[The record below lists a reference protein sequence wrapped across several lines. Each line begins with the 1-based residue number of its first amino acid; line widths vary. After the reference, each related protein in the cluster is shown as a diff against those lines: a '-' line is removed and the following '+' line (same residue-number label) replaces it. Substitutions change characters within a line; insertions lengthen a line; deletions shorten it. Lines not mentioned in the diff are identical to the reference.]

1 MMVGCVFNMSIDHG
15 KIAEIILNTTLFGG
29 LSEEIRLKVA
39 SKMMEVSFD
48 TKENIVVSGDHG
60 DTLYLIESGLVEVIG
75 KDIITDEEFV
85 LAHLGPGDCFGEM
98 SLLTGE
104 LRSATVRTFEPTKV
118 LSLDNESFNK
128 LMLNSAQ
135 MGLSISKILAERLAK
150 LNQKMQE
157 LKGQQIAINNMFN
170 TEQDTYSEIAVI
182 GRSNSVKHILNMITE
197 ISRSDGVWA
206 IVGEKGTGK
215 RSIARLIHRKDSRK
229 NEPFLILDCANL
241 NLEQQKTRLFGS
253 DKDPGCLRL
262 VQSGTLLISKAAFL
276 NDKLLKDLI
285 NYLII
290 NTNKQPLILC
300 SYQQEP
306 ENLLFDEKRV
316 LAVPS
321 LVSRKQDIPLI
332 AKKILERLDKTN
344 NTKPVRLSSNA
355 LKRLLEHNWPG
366 NLAELESVLEQSL
379 VLAKSLTI
387 SEGNIIFDLP
397 AAMQDPYLESVKSLA
412 IALDAKDPYTAG
424 HSERV
429 ARYSQQIAKLMNL
442 PEDSVENLY
451 TMALFHDVG
460 KIGVPESILRKQAH
474 LTQDEYIQIQKHPE
488 SSLRILQPL
497 TKYQE
502 DVKAVFYHHTNYD
515 GTGYPGGLSG
525 NSIPIG
531 ARIISV
537 ADTFDAMTTDRPY
550 RKSLSIDMAKNEL
563 RRVSGKQLDPDVINA
578 MIAIID
584 NGTFTEV

>member
-1 MMVGCVFNMSIDHG
+1 MSIDHS
-15 KIAEIILNTTLFGG
+15 KIAEIIINTTIFGG
-29 LSEEIRLKVA
+29 LSEDIRLMVA
-39 SKMMEVSFD
+39 SKMTEEVFNA
-48 TKENIVVSGDHG
+48 KENIVISGDKG
-60 DTLYLIESGLVEVIG
+60 DSLYLIECGLVEVIG
-75 KDIITDEEFV
+75 KDVITDEEFV

-135 MGLSISKILAERLAK
+135 MGLSISKILAERLGK

-157 LKGQQIAINNMFN
+157 LKGQQIAINKMFN
-170 TEQDTYSEIAVI
+170 TENDMYSEIAVI
-182 GRSNSVKHILNMITE
+182 GRSNSVKYLLGLIKEVSESSGL
-197 ISRSDGVWA
+197 WA

-215 RSIARLIHRKDSRK
+215 RSISRLIHRNDARK
-229 NEPFLILDCANL
+229 NEPFIVLDCN
-241 NLEQQKTRLFGS
+241 NIDNDQQRARLFGS
-253 DKDPGCLRL
+253 DKDPGCLNL
-262 VQSGTLLISKAAFL
+262 VQSGTLVVSNASLLA
-276 NDKLLKDLI
+276 DKLLKEVF
-285 NYLII
+285 NYV
-290 NTNKQPLILC
+290 NAKNKKQPLVLC
-300 SYQQEP
+300 TYQEEP
-306 ENLLFDEKRV
+306 EALLFDKNCI
-316 LAVPS
+316 LTIPP

-344 NTKPVRLSSNA
+344 KTKPVRLSSEA

-366 NLAELESVLEQSL
+366 NLLELESVLEQSL
-379 VLAKSLTI
+379 VLSKSSVI
-387 SEGNIIFDLP
+387 SEANIIFDLP

-442 PEDSVENLY
+442 ADDYIENLY

-460 KIGVPESILRKQAH
+460 KIGVPESILRKQTH

-497 TKYQE
+497 TKYQD

-525 NSIPIG
+525 DNIPIG

-550 RKSLSIDMAKNEL
+550 RKSLSIEMAKSEL
-563 RRVSGKQLDPDVINA
+563 RRVAGKQLDPNVISA
-578 MIAIID
+578 MISIIED
-584 NGTFTEV
+584 GTLIEV

>member
-1 MMVGCVFNMSIDHG
+1 MSIDSG
-15 KIAEIILNTTLFGG
+15 KIAEIILNTTIFGG
-29 LSEEIRLKVA
+29 LSEDIRIKVA
-39 SKMMEVSFD
+39 SKMREVFFD
-48 TKENIVVSGDHG
+48 AKENIVVSGEHG
-60 DTLYLIESGLVEVIG
+60 DTFYLIESGLVEVIG

-118 LSLDNESFNK
+118 FSLDNESFNE
-128 LMLNSAQ
+128 LMLNSSQ
-135 MGLSISKILAERLAK
+135 MGLSISKILAGRLGK

-157 LKGQQIAINNMFN
+157 LRGQQIAINKMFN
-170 TEQDTYSEIAVI
+170 TEQDMYSEIAVI
-182 GRSNSVKHILNMITE
+182 GRSNSVKYLSGMIDE
-197 ISRSDGVWA
+197 ISKSDGIWA
-206 IVGEKGTGK
+206 IIGEKGTGK
-215 RSIARLIHRKDSRK
+215 RSISRLIHRKGARK
-229 NEPFLILDCANL
+229 NQPFLILDCKSL
-241 NLEQQKTRLFGS
+241 DKEQQKEKIFGS
-253 DKDPGCLRL
+253 NKDPGCLSL
-262 VQSGTLLISKAAFL
+262 LQSGTLVVL
-276 NDKLLKDLI
+276 NASLLDDQL
-285 NYLII
+285 LQDII
-290 NTNKQPLILC
+290 NKLVISVNSQPLVLC
-300 SYQQEP
+300 SYQAVP
-306 ENLLFDEKRV
+306 ENLLFNEKRI
-316 LAVPS
+316 LNVPS

-332 AKKILERLDKTN
+332 AKKILERLDKSN
-344 NTKPVRLSSNA
+344 NTRPIKLSSNA

-379 VLAKSLTI
+379 VLSKSSVI
-387 SEGNIIFDLP
+387 SDSNIIFDLP

-429 ARYSQQIAKLMNL
+429 ARYSQQIAKQMNL
-442 PEDSVENLY
+442 PDDCVENLY

-525 NSIPIG
+525 ESIPIG

-550 RKSLSIDMAKNEL
+550 RKSLSIDMAKREL
-563 RRVSGKQLDPDVINA
+563 RRVAGKQLDPDVINV
-578 MIAIID
+578 MISIID
-584 NGTFTEV
+584 SGTFTEV